1 MVLGVTDNLEP
12 SFENYVQWI
21 RRVVPV
27 AQIVK
32 LSGTTGN
39 IDELSQC
46 DGIILTGGGD
56 VHPRFYGREEVLDI
70 MEDLNEARDE
80 FEFAVVRKALQHE
93 IPILGACR
101 GMQVFNVVL
110 GGSIIPDVQKSG
122 YDDHSKGPG
131 GHRTHSIMIERGTML
146 HSLVG
151 ADRVVINTSHHQAVD
166 RMGRGLQASA
176 RSEDGLVEC
185 MEWEHPDEQTF
196 VLLVQWHP
204 ERMQDTES
212 PASRGILQR
221 FVQQIEE
228 IRKTV

>member
-1 MVLGVTDNLEP
+1 MVLGVTDNFEP

-39 IDELSQC
+39 INKLPQC

-56 VHPRFYGREEVLDI
+56 VHPRFYGREEVLDL
-70 MEDLNEARDE
+70 MKDLNEARDE
-80 FEFAVVRKALQHE
+80 FEFTVVRQALKHE
-93 IPILGACR
+93 ISILGVCR
-101 GMQVFNVVL
+101 GLQVFNVVM
-110 GGSIIPDVQKSG
+110 GGSLIPDVQKSG
-122 YDDHSKGPG
+122 YDDHSKGSR
-131 GHRTHSIMIERGTML
+131 GHRTHSIMVQRGTIL
-146 HSLVG
+146 HSIVG
-151 ADRVVINTSHHQAVD
+151 ADRVEVNTSHHQAVD
-166 RMGRGLQASA
+166 HIGRGLQVSA
-176 RSEDGLVEC
+176 RSEDGLIEC
-185 MEWEHPDEQTF
+185 MEWESPDEQAF
-196 VLLVQWHP
+196 VQLVQWHP
-204 ERMQDTES
+204 ERMQNTES